1 MDFIPEDFS
10 SYTILNINP
19 TCYLVYPCKHD
30 VEVKF
35 NNCIINITL
44 SGLTIA
50 EYYKYHKY
58 DIPLHFNEYI
68 SLHAG
73 RN

>member
-1 MDFIPEDFS
+1 MDFS

-19 TCYLVYPCKHD
+19 KCYHEYPCKHD

-35 NNCIINITL
+35 NNDIISVTL

-50 EYYKYHKY
+50 EYYKYHKQ
-58 DIPLHFNEYI
+58 DIPFHFNEYI
-68 SLHAG
+68 SHHAD